1 MTEDGVGYKYIE
13 FKSQDGGDITVKPTM
28 AEGRMYI
35 TNSRVM
41 FLTAEQLKGI
51 KSTKVHFKIFK
62 DVLHS

>member
-1 MTEDGVGYKYIE
+1 MLFENEVLVTEDGVGYKYIE
-13 FKSQDGGDITVKPTM
+13 FKSQDGGDISVKPTM

-51 KSTKVHFKIFK
+51 
-62 DVLHS
+62 